1 MVFSLFVEGEFF
13 FLSHRSFGLRT
24 YGLREVRKWIP
35 NKITYNISITSLNER
50 FSIYMFSTVCFIK
63 PYRNMVYKCHP
74 FTFLSPPLYFS
85 QSPLYFPQSPL
96 SFSCGRT
103 YSKQLPWPCDP
114 SLPSIRYDDEFRSQA
129 FSLQLVYREGASSI
143 PTAVVYTGWRTAL
156 QVLLSAHLAP
166 SSTYPTHQATQ
177 SCQSQ
182 DTLLTLPLPEKGG
195 ATTAGSRRR
204 RPSSWSWRQSS
215 RSWRPSSWSGD
226 IFQGAG

>member
-1 MVFSLFVEGEFF
+1 M
-13 FLSHRSFGLRT
+13 
-24 YGLREVRKWIP
+24 
-35 NKITYNISITSLNER
+35 N
-50 FSIYMFSTVCFIK
+50 
-63 PYRNMVYKCHP
+63 
-74 FTFLSPPLYFS
+74 
-85 QSPLYFPQSPL
+85 
-96 SFSCGRT
+96 
-103 YSKQLPWPCDP
+103 SKQLPWPCDP

-182 DTLLTLPLPEKGG
+182 DTLLTSQWPEKDG

-204 RPSSWSWRQSS
+204 RPSSWSWKPSS
-215 RSWRPSSWSGD
+215 RNWRPSSWSGD
-226 IFQGAG
+226 QFQGAGDQVQGAVDQSIGAGHQAQGAGQPVKGAAHLGLEAGLPAEVVRQKALGFRQLKQKNLTPGG